1 MPDPLGTAAIAKLIG
16 KVLDELYEAGKG
28 LFSSRL
34 ARLKSDAV
42 RKKLGKRA
50 ATSELV
56 QTIWQLDKPVR
67 ISEFYYPSRIRFNPE
82 IEKEVSSLKHFPR
95 KGNIVIQG
103 TIGQG
108 KSIFLRYICA
118 QELRGKGTDRIPIFV
133 ELRSIEPSGGLQT
146 ALLRTLDEYGFDI
159 DEDLWNFYST
169 SGKFVLLLD
178 AFDELLPECIPGVI
192 EELDH
197 LAAKYPDLQVVVTS
211 RPDSDIQRDRN
222 FRTFRIAPLRPQD
235 HKPFLKKL
243 LVQDRDVKNL
253 LEAIEASPARV
264 ALLLT
269 TPLMLTLVAVV
280 YRAEQ
285 AIPPE
290 LPAFFEMLFTTL
302 FSRHDRTKSGFIRK
316 KYSSLTEREIQTLF
330 EAFCFMTRYH
340 RMSTSLTDQEFARAL
355 QDAIKYSGIDC
366 EEHAFYQDITKIAC
380 LMQREGLKTKFVHK
394 SIQEFFAASFVRRAN
409 DDFAARYYATQR
421 TGPSLWRQENA
432 FLMQIDPYRYGKRF
446 FLPEI
451 AAIEAFFGISF
462 NAGTPVADERILA
475 LTADKSE
482 LQVTV
487 DEYADTE
494 VLLNYPTNA
503 GPLLRQVMSKASW
516 TCIANI
522 DGVGK
527 DDLDDVLKHLEK
539 LTERDYRGSVLAF
552 IKDANLMDQLKS
564 DIDEEFGVLKRR
576 FDQLVSIV
584 ELEESKSGL
593 FEGLPRP
600 IRPNKS

>member
-1 MPDPLGTAAIAKLIG
+1 MPDPLGTAAITKLVG
-16 KVLDELYEAGKG
+16 KVLDELYESGKE
-28 LFSSRL
+28 LFSSQL
-34 ARLKSDAV
+34 ARLKNDAV
-42 RKKLGKRA
+42 RKKLVKRA
-50 ATSELV
+50 AASELV
-56 QTIWQLDKPVR
+56 KTIWQLDKPVR
-67 ISEFYYPSRIRFNPE
+67 IPDFYYPSRIRFNPE

-118 QELRGKGTDRIPIFV
+118 QELRGKGTERIPVFV
-133 ELRSIEPSGGLQT
+133 ELRSVEPTGGLRA

-159 DEDLWNFYST
+159 NEDLWHFYST

-178 AFDELLPECIPGVI
+178 AFDELLPECVPGVI

-197 LAAKYPDLQVVVTS
+197 LVSKYPDLQIIVTS
-211 RPDSDIQRDRN
+211 RPDSDIQPNRN

-316 KYSSLTEREIQTLF
+316 RYSSLTERETQTLF
-330 EAFCFMTRYH
+330 EAFCFMTRHH

-355 QDAIKYSGIDC
+355 RDAIKYSGISC
-366 EEHAFYQDITKIAC
+366 EDNAFFQDITKIAC

-409 DDFAARYYATQR
+409 DDFAERYYETQR
-421 TGPSLWRQENA
+421 TGQSVWRQENA
-432 FLMQIDPYRYGKRF
+432 FLMQIDPYRYGKRL

-451 AAIEAFFGISF
+451 TAIESF
-462 NAGTPVADERILA
+462 CGVSFSAGTPVADERVLA
-475 LTADKSE
+475 VLVGKSE

-487 DEYADTE
+487 DEYADAE
-494 VLLNYPTNA
+494 VLLNYPPDA
-503 GPLLRQVMSKASW
+503 GPLLRQLMSKTSW
-516 TCIANI
+516 VCFTNI
-522 DGVGK
+522 DGVDEDAQGE
-527 DDLDDVLKHLEK
+527 VLKHLEK
-539 LTERDYRGSVLAF
+539 LDEKRYRGSVLAF
-552 IKDANLMDQLKS
+552 VKEANLMDQLKI
-564 DIDEEFGVLKRR
+564 DVDEEFEVLKRR
-576 FDQLVSIV
+576 FDYLSNIV
-584 ELEESKSGL
+584 ALEESKSGL
-593 FEGLPRP
+593 FEALPRP
-600 IRPNKS
+600 IRLN